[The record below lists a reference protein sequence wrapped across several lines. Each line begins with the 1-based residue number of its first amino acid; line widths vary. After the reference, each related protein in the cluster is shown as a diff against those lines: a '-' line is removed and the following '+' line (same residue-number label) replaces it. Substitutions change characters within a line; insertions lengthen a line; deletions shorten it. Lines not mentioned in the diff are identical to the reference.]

1 MSTVGTVAVTP
12 GRPGEED
19 YGPCREE
26 VQLYLPLVVMVGGC
40 FPDSPRARKAS
51 FSNDVLRGVLA
62 TKHPWTVGL
71 SFLFLGGG

>member
-1 MSTVGTVAVTP
+1 MLVAFLRLSVLTSTVGTVAVTP

-51 FSNDVLRGVLA
+51 FSNDVLGE
-62 TKHPWTVGL
+62 
-71 SFLFLGGG
+71 S